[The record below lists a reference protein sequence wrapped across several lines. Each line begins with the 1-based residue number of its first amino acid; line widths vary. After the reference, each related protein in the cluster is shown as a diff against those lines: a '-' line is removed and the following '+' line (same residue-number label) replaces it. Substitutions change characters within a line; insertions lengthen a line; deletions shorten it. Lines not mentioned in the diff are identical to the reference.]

1 MMGGISKKDF
11 IESLNQASII
21 DEEEIYNAIMN
32 RDYIVGDII
41 SDFDCAHNILSS
53 KHYSSYFTSSKG
65 QNNCLDDDNHTDHPI
80 RITYNKGKDN
90 DQMLLTK
97 IRQACAKK
105 GYSITNANRWLGRLK
120 KDGAIEI

>member
-1 MMGGISKKDF
+1 MGGISKKDF
-11 IESLNQASII
+11 MESLNQASII
-21 DEEEIYNAIMN
+21 DEEEIYNTIMN
-32 RDYIVGDII
+32 RDYI
-41 SDFDCAHNILSS
+41 
-53 KHYSSYFTSSKG
+53 
-65 QNNCLDDDNHTDHPI
+65 DDNCTDHPI